1 MTGPRRTPVK
11 IPQAS
16 VAVTEG
22 TIVRWLAGEGDWVE
36 EGQPIYLLETDK
48 VEMEVEAPATGTVHL
63 LGEAGSTYL
72 VGADVGYIDGPDDPA
87 ASTSLDPPAP
97 IGG

>member
-1 MTGPRRTPVK
+1 MSGPRRTLVK

-22 TIVRWLAGEGDWVE
+22 TIVRWLAAEGDRVE

-48 VEMEVEAPATGTVHL
+48 VEMEVEAPAAGTVHL

-87 ASTSLDPPAP
+87 ASGSLDPPGP
-97 IGG
+97 IGA